1 MTDMENKIRNYFAN
15 KPEIAAVYLFGSR
28 AAGKDHQTSD
38 VDIGILLCPEFLESA
53 QTLREQYLIGLG
65 RCLKKDIHP
74 VIMNHAGEFLLK
86 QILSKGKPVLVK
98 NSKFEKYFKMISI
111 SRIADF
117 NFHLQKMQAGLTKK
131 ILEG

>member
-1 MTDMENKIRNYFAN
+1 MEQKIKSYFAD

-38 VDIGILLCPEFLESA
+38 VDIAILLFPEFLESA
-53 QTLREQYLIGLG
+53 QSLKEKYLLGLG
-65 RCLKKDIHP
+65 RYLKKDIHP